1 MCQRCSKSGRK
12 AKEAWKHGSGRGVIG
27 RRRDIKRKEK
37 QDNKIKF

>member
-1 MCQRCSKSGRK
+1 MCHRYSKSGRK
-12 AKEAWKHGSGRGVIG
+12 AKEAWKHGSRRGVIG